1 MLGRDFVVKML
12 GEASLVGMKVWWGAW
27 SSLLGEGKP
36 QNLQAQG
43 GITHDSGSP
52 GMSKLSKDKA
62 INFESQA
69 VGVGT
74 LVVQALGLLWFWGR
88 AWGLPNS

>member
-1 MLGRDFVVKML
+1 
-12 GEASLVGMKVWWGAW
+12 VGGAW
-27 SSLLGEGKP
+27 SSLLDEGNP

-62 INFESQA
+62 INFESQV

-74 LVVQALGLLWFWGR
+74 LVV
-88 AWGLPNS
+88 